1 MYKIGQVLYIISN
14 SSHTIE
20 PVQVHSKQTLESFE
34 GTTVQHVCM
43 TTKKDRISLEK
54 QEEKGS
60 ITGVF
65 ATVDEAEARLL
76 QKASEMVRN
85 LANVAR
91 EKANIFNAQSE
102 PAVSGDPVAAPEGTP
117 SAVVES
123 GDVHSITL
131 ENGVKARL
139 HLPADMS

>member
-14 SSHTIE
+14 STRTIE

-34 GTTVQHVCM
+34 GTTVQHMCM

-54 QEEKGS
+54 QEEKGALA
-60 ITGVF
+60 GVF
-65 ATVDEAEARLL
+65 TTIDEAEAHLL
-76 QKASEMVRN
+76 QTASEMVRS

-91 EKANIFNAQSE
+91 EKASTFNTQSE
-102 PAVSGDPVAAPEGTP
+102 PAISDSASAEAEIAP

-123 GDVHSITL
+123 GDIHSVTL